1 MNTKLVGALGEQIA
15 GRYLRDNGYRI
26 LSANYK
32 TNAGEIDI
40 VAKKDDILSVV
51 EVKTRKEGGMLP
63 PQAAVDLQKQE
74 NIKATAAFYVSRYKL
89 NIPVRYDI
97 IEVLLDE
104 NSKCT
109 SVNHIVDAF

>member
-40 VAKKDDILSVV
+40 VAKKDDVLSIV

-63 PQAAVDLQKQE
+63 PKAAVDLSKQE
-74 NIKATAAFYVSRYKL
+74 NLKATAASYANRYKINL
-89 NIPVRYDI
+89 SIRYDI

-104 NSKCT
+104 NNKCT
-109 SVNHIVDAF
+109 SVNHIIDAF

>member
-1 MNTKLVGALGEQIA
+1 MNTKLIGALGEQMA
-15 GRYLRDNGYRI
+15 GRFLRDNGYRI

-40 VAKKDDILSVV
+40 VAKKDDILSIV

-63 PQAAVDLQKQE
+63 PQTAVDYNKQE
-74 NIKATAAFYVSRYKL
+74 NIKATAAAYVGRCKINL
-89 NIPVRYDI
+89 PVRYDI

-104 NSKCT
+104 NNKCT
-109 SVNHIVDAF
+109 SVNHIIDAF